1 MSWNFGD
8 LLEGIEAKLPGEAPA
23 LIHEERVLSWPEYA
37 RRSNNLASAL
47 VARGARPD
55 DKLAFYMRN
64 GTEYMETIGAAFKA
78 RLVHVNVNFR
88 YRDEEL
94 LYIFDNSDARF
105 VVFAPEFRDRVEA
118 IRGRCKK
125 VERWI
130 ELGGEAR
137 GFAES
142 YEALSADGGGQPL
155 ALERSGQD
163 LVFMYTGGTTGM
175 PKAVMWRH
183 EDLWGAIGGGTT
195 IPANRGSA
203 PKSPAEH
210 IANVAAWGSGPRQLV
225 ACPLMHGT
233 GLFSAIASFVGG
245 GCIATLGGSHFDAAH
260 LLDRVE
266 QHRLNSVVI
275 VGDAFA
281 RPILDALDAN
291 PDRWDLS
298 SLKVMISSG
307 VMWSREVKQGLL
319 RHHPQ
324 MALADLFGSSEAI
337 GFGSS
342 ITRAKGESKTARFE
356 IGERCRVFSEDRDE
370 IVPGSGEPGYI
381 ARSGFIPLGYY
392 KDPEKTEKT
401 FPTIGG
407 TRWSIPGDW
416 CRVEADGT
424 ITLLGRGSA
433 CINTGGEKVYPEEV
447 EETLKLH
454 PDVAD
459 ALVFGTPHP
468 RFGQAVTAVVQ
479 LQDGRAF
486 AERDAEEEV
495 LRAHVG
501 ERLASYKAP
510 RRILA
515 VPRMFRAPNG
525 KADYA
530 AARAFAE
537 GKASSEG

>member
-1 MSWNFGD
+1 MEWNFGD
-8 LLEGIEAKLPGEAPA
+8 LLEGVEAGLPGDATA
-23 LIHEERVLSWPEYA
+23 LIHEERTQSWAEYA

-47 VARGARPD
+47 RELSAKPD

-64 GTEYMETIGAAFKA
+64 GTEYMETLGAAFKA
-78 RLVHVNVNFR
+78 RLVHANVNFR
-88 YRDEEL
+88 YRDDEL

-105 VVFAPEFRDRVEA
+105 VVYDPEFRERIDT
-118 IRGRCKK
+118 IRTRCRK
-125 VERWI
+125 VACWI
-130 ELGGEAR
+130 ELGREAPA
-137 GFAES
+137 FATAYESLAES
-142 YEALSADGGGQPL
+142 GDGSPL
-155 ALERSGQD
+155 CIPRSGED

-183 EDLWGAIGGGTT
+183 EDLWGAIGGGATM
-195 IPANRGSA
+195 PANRGAA
-203 PKSPAEH
+203 PRSPAEH
-210 IANVAAWGSGPRQLV
+210 VANVAAWGPGPRQLA

-233 GLFSAIASFVGG
+233 GLFSAIGTFVGG
-245 GCIATLGGSHFDAAH
+245 GTIATLGGSHFDAAH

-266 QHRLNSVVI
+266 QHRLNSIVI

-281 RPILDALDAN
+281 RPILDALDEN

-319 RHHPQ
+319 RHHPE

-337 GFGSS
+337 GFGRSV
-342 ITRAKGESKTARFE
+342 TRSTGESKTARFQ
-356 IGERCRVFSEDRDE
+356 IGDRCRVFSEDRRE
-370 IVPGSGEPGYI
+370 IAPGSGEAGFI
-381 ARSGFIPLGYY
+381 ARSGSIPLGYY
-392 KDPEKTEKT
+392 EDAEKTDET
-401 FPTIGG
+401 FPTIAG

-447 EETLKLH
+447 EEVLKLH

-459 ALVFGTPHP
+459 ALVFGTPHE
-468 RFGQAVTAVVQ
+468 RFGQAVCAVVE
-479 LQDGRAF
+479 LRGSRGFEGPGPD
-486 AERDAEEEV
+486 EET
-495 LRAHVG
+495 LRAHVR
-501 ERLASYKAP
+501 ERLAGYKAP
-510 RRILA
+510 RRVLA
-515 VPRMFRAPNG
+515 VSHMFRAPNG
-525 KADYA
+525 KADYS

-537 GKASSEG
+537 EKVAGS